1 MSLVSWCPA
10 SIVYFLDNHLRTS
23 GHSWVILFLFYE
35 YWFYCTP
42 RDVQWTGYVLYLF
55 SVFCHNAPVAPE
67 VVPCRALFIVQS
79 TETSITLCHLQG
91 QILCVL
97 KEQRQVLVLYL
108 HMAINFSHFGNDI
121 RSLFTTLPSRNS
133 KSVNQSLQN
142 NSIAESFLLANISRR
157 PSIFQTAYPM

>member
-1 MSLVSWCPA
+1 MSLVSWCTA
-10 SIVYFLDNHLRTS
+10 SIVSFLDNHLRTS

-42 RDVQWTGYVLYLF
+42 RDVQWTGNVLYLF
-55 SVFCHNAPVAPE
+55 PSFCHNAPE

-79 TETSITLCHLQG
+79 IETSITLSHLQG
-91 QILCVL
+91 PILC
-97 KEQRQVLVLYL
+97 VLYL
-108 HMAINFSHFGNDI
+108 HMTITFSHFGNDI
-121 RSLFTTLPSRNS
+121 PSLFTTLPSRNS